1 MPDDDRFSRVLG
13 GAVLAGTCALVL
25 AVPRS
30 AEACGVNL
38 PELYEAVPADGQSYP
53 RNAALLF
60 SGTEIKLDAVTVTVD
75 GAPASL
81 VPASL
86 PARMATIAA
95 RVEPEPQE
103 GQAVTVSGSFCEG
116 CEPITLTYI
125 ASARDDAPPEVIA
138 AESFFTVYDHA
149 AGPRELS
156 GPVLLRL

>member
-1 MPDDDRFSRVLG
+1 M
-13 GAVLAGTCALVL
+13 LAGTCALVL

-103 GQAVTVSGSFCEG
+103 GQSVTVSGVFCED
-116 CEPITLTYI
+116 CESVTLTYTV
-125 ASARDDAPPEVIA
+125 SAPDTTPPEVIA

-149 AGPRELS
+149 AGPLELS